1 MAAGSKDKD
10 KDKDGKKRHSP
21 QLLERYR
28 GRIGVLKVSHDYY
41 QKDNIP
47 KAVEGYC
54 KYLNTIASYHW
65 IKEEEL
71 KPQIF
76 DPKKDAAEMLLI
88 SQVYWGL
95 AKAYDRNPKLQ
106 GECKRCLDQYVKFS
120 IGFKHQYLNSEMVR
134 KFLKRGI
141 AYNPKL
147 FEMTYKRIQVESKKC
162 YLATHCFGDQGE
174 ITESL
179 RSFKVSIQ
187 HRPFGYH
194 FVCWY
199 YRFSP
204 RLVAW
209 CESHPTLGRWVT
221 AGLSVAIALFAKLIK
236 ARRGHR

>member
-1 MAAGSKDKD
+1 MATTKEKDKD
-10 KDKDGKKRHSP
+10 KDAKKRHSP

-28 GRIGVLKVSHDYY
+28 GRIGLLKVSHDYY
-41 QKDNIP
+41 QKDNIA

-54 KYLNTIASYHW
+54 KYLNIISSYYW

-76 DPKKDAAEMLLI
+76 DAKRDAAEMLLI

-106 GECKRCLDQYVKFS
+106 GECKRCLDQYAKFS

-162 YLATHCFGDQGE
+162 YLATYCFGEDDQVTRHLRTFKTRIQHTYFGYQFVCYYYRVGPKIVE
-174 ITESL
+174 WSEANPQLGKLL
-179 RSFKVSIQ
+179 RSIL
-187 HRPFGYH
+187 RPVLY
-194 FVCWY
+194 V
-199 YRFSP
+199 FS
-204 RLVAW
+204 
-209 CESHPTLGRWVT
+209 
-221 AGLSVAIALFAKLIK
+221 ALASS
-236 ARRGHR
+236 RRQG

>member
-1 MAAGSKDKD
+1 MADKNKDT
-10 KDKDGKKRHSP
+10 DKDGKKRHST

-28 GRIGVLKVSHDYY
+28 GRIGLLKISHDYY
-41 QKDNIP
+41 QKDNIA

-54 KYLNTIASYHW
+54 KYLNIVSSYYW

-76 DPKKDAAEMLLI
+76 DAKKDAAEMLLI

-120 IGFKHQYLNSEMVR
+120 VGFKHQYLNSEMVR

-162 YLATHCFGDQGE
+162 YVATHCFGE
-174 ITESL
+174 EHPITTQYRHVKL
-179 RSFKVSIQ
+179 AIQ
-187 HRPFGYH
+187 HRPWGYQ

-199 YRFSP
+199 YRLSPVLVDFCCRYP
-204 RLVAW
+204 RLGKFMTSSVLRP
-209 CESHPTLGRWVT
+209 SLII
-221 AGLSVAIALFAKLIK
+221 LSRLLSL
-236 ARRGHR
+236 RGKEC

>member
-1 MAAGSKDKD
+1 MANAKDTDKD
-10 KDKDGKKRHSP
+10 KEGKKRHSP

-28 GRIGVLKVSHDYY
+28 GRIGLLKVSHDYY
-41 QKDNIP
+41 QKDNIA

-54 KYLNTIASYHW
+54 KYLNIISSYYW

-76 DPKKDAAEMLLI
+76 DAKRDAAEMLLI

-106 GECKRCLDQYVKFS
+106 GECKRCLDQYTKFS

-162 YLATHCFGDQGE
+162 YLATYCFGEEDLV
-174 ITESL
+174 TEQL
-179 RSFKVSIQ
+179 RNFKTQIQ
-187 HRPFGYH
+187 HSKLGYH
-194 FVCWY
+194 FICGY

-204 RLVAW
+204 IIVNCSESYPLFGKVLRFILRPVLSLFSALV
-209 CESHPTLGRWVT
+209 S
-221 AGLSVAIALFAKLIK
+221 F
-236 ARRGHR
+236 RRGR